1 MSSFPR
7 LFFPV
12 YYWHVELRLKC
23 WPYFKVFFNDLWWKI
38 NAKPQTSKQTKKIL
52 IIFSICGICN
62 SVLPFWITS
71 HLHRKSSIKAVLLLF
86 SMHSFDWLWHIS
98 GQPHSAFLYMPICLP
113 SLPLSLPP
121 YFFFPSL
128 PPLTSGFIIREPNTK
143 TTSSHP
149 IFTPLIRFKWHG
161 REGQGG
167 N

>member
-52 IIFSICGICN
+52 IIFSICGICD

-113 SLPLSLPP
+113 SLS
-121 YFFFPSL
+121 PSL
-128 PPLTSGFIIREPNTK
+128 LIFFSKSSSVNVRLYHTRAQHQDNFI
-143 TTSSHP
+143 SSNFHP
-149 IFTPLIRFKWHG
+149 F
-161 REGQGG
+161 
-167 N
+167 NSV